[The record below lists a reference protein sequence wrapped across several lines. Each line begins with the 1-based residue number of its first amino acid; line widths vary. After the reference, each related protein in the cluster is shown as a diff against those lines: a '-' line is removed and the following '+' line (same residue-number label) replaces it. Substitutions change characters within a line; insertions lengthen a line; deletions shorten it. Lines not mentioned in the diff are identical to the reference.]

1 MSLTRLD
8 AKQLKRQAAWTPSF
22 LPFLFTFVISLYIS
36 VVTYSDRTHLL
47 GWVTTVL
54 WTVPSAASAV
64 GLYGALLTLR
74 RVRRQRGW
82 SEVAPAWDDVLVVVV
97 PTIGRHDTYPALER
111 AVLSYARYLPEYFPF
126 LRIDIVVE
134 EGCEAAAS
142 IDALAARNQ
151 ALRVVVVPK
160 SYRTPNG
167 TRFKARANN
176 YSHEL
181 RITHHED
188 RDDVWVLHMDDDTGV
203 GPDTGASMARFI
215 NAQRRVGPDQA
226 KHLAQ
231 GVLTYPR
238 EYAVNRMTW
247 LCDAVRPSCD
257 ITLFAAMTGRGT
269 PRAGLHGELLL
280 IRSSVEATIGWD
292 FGPKAIVED
301 AQLALNFSA
310 RYKGRS
316 DWFSGSCYG
325 ASPATMR
332 DLMKQRERWAWGL
345 IALAFN
351 PTVPLRSRLLL
362 LYNVSAWTLGLFQH
376 VGVILAFG
384 ALIGDL
390 NTSPAS
396 PLILP
401 LWALN
406 VASGVWM
413 YWEGLKINATASAN
427 GRRLWWEPVAVV
439 ALIPFFSL
447 YEGIAVFRGLLR
459 FLRRTENKFVVIAKP
474 A

>member
-1 MSLTRLD
+1 MT
-8 AKQLKRQAAWTPSF
+8 F
-22 LPFLFTFVISLYIS
+22 LLCLYIS
-36 VVTYSDRTHLL
+36 TATYSSRTGLV
-47 GWVTTVL
+47 GWITTVV
-54 WTVPSAASAV
+54 WTVPTPASV
-64 GLYGALLTLR
+64 IGLVGALLTLR

-82 SEVAPAWDDVLVVVV
+82 REVAPANDDILVVVV
-97 PTIGRHDTYPALER
+97 PTIGRNDTYPALER
-111 AVLSYARYLPEYFPF
+111 AVLSYARYFPEYFPY
-126 LRIDIVVE
+126 LRIDIIVE
-134 EGCEAAAS
+134 EGCEAQGAIDRLAAS
-142 IDALAARNQ
+142 DPVF
-151 ALRVVVVPK
+151 RVVVVPR
-160 SYRTPNG
+160 SYTTPNG
-167 TRFKARANN
+167 TKFKARANH

-181 RITHHED
+181 RISQGEA
-188 RDDVWVLHMDDDTGV
+188 RDDVWILHMDDDTGV

-215 NAQRRVGPDQA
+215 NAQRRAGEDA

-238 EYAVNRMTW
+238 EHAVNRMTW
-247 LCDAVRPSCD
+247 LCDSVRPSCD
-257 ITLFAAMTGRGT
+257 ITLFAVMTGSGT

-280 IRSSVEATIGWD
+280 IRSSIEATIGWD

-301 AQLALNFSA
+301 AQLALHFSA

-325 ASPATMR
+325 ASPATMK

-351 PTVPLRSRLLL
+351 RTVPLRSRLLL
-362 LYNVSAWTLGLFQH
+362 MYNVSAWSLGLVQH

-390 NTSPAS
+390 NTSPAT
-396 PLILP
+396 PWVLP

-413 YWEGLKINATASAN
+413 YWEGLKLNATVSVN
-427 GRRLWWEPVAVV
+427 GRRLWWEPIAVV
-439 ALIPFFSL
+439 GLIPVFSL
-447 YEGIAVFRGLLR
+447 FEGFAVFRGLLR
-459 FLRRTENKFVVIAKP
+459 FLRGTENKFVVIAKP